1 MVTENFDYATALA
14 STACNCY
21 ARVGNERIFKID
33 VEKSTKTAWWIK
45 LLLKFKREIIVTDE
59 INEFTRN
66 HIVYKKLG
74 GVYFI
79 LDEFGTTNFHFPE
92 IEIPVD
98 NDKGESA

>member
-1 MVTENFDYATALA
+1 MVTGNFDYATALA

-21 ARVGNERIFKID
+21 ALVGDECIFKID
-33 VEKSTKTAWWIK
+33 VEKSTKIAWWIK
-45 LLLKFKREIIVTDE
+45 LLLKFKREIIVTDV
-59 INEFTRN
+59 INEFTSN

-79 LDEFGTTNFHFPE
+79 IDEFGTTSFHFPE
-92 IEIPVD
+92 IEVTVN

>member
-1 MVTENFDYATALA
+1 MNGENSKSNTALA
-14 STACNCY
+14 STACDCY

-33 VEKSTKTAWWIK
+33 IEKSTKIAWWIK

-59 INEFTRN
+59 INEFTSN

-74 GVYFI
+74 GVSFI
-79 LDEFGTTNFHFPE
+79 VDEFGTTNFSFPE
-92 IEIPVD
+92 IEITVN